1 MGDKPINKKHIFKG
15 VATALVTPFTAEN
28 KIDYLALQRLIEFQ
42 IEQGINAIVFC
53 GTTAEAPTLTDK
65 EHKSIIDFAVQ
76 RVAGRVPVIAGC
88 GSNDTAHA
96 IMMSRFC
103 ARAGADG
110 LLSITP
116 YYNRP
121 NDAGLENHYLKIA
134 DSVSVP
140 IILYNVPQR
149 TGIDCS
155 VELYKRLSNHPNIV
169 GVKEASDSYTKSAQ
183 IFGGLGDM
191 LDVYAGND
199 QSYLG
204 YLSLGGK
211 GVISVASNIL
221 PSAFVKVYNHFIKGE
236 VLLAKKE
243 FQGMLTLINA
253 LAKGVNPTTV
263 KYALKIAKLCDNRLR
278 APLLPIN
285 DDQEVAKEIKKI
297 VNGYINES

>member
-15 VATALVTPFTAEN
+15 VATALVTPFTADN

-155 VELYKRLSNHPNIV
+155 VELYKRLSKHPNIV

>member
-15 VATALVTPFTAEN
+15 VATALVTPFTADN

-155 VELYKRLSNHPNIV
+155 VELYKRLSKHPNIV

-243 FQGMLTLINA
+243 FQGMLTLINV

-263 KYALKIAKLCDNRLR
+263 KYALKITKLCDNRLR